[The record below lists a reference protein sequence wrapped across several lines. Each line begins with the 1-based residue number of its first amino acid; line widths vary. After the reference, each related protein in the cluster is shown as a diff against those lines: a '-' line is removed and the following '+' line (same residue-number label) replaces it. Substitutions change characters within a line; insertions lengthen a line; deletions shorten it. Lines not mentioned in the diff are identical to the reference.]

1 MRQIRFIL
9 LLIFSLITGQMLKA
23 QDAWNLNKCIS
34 YAIQNN
40 IGLKRMEIDEKLV
53 SEDFRQSKRN
63 LLPAVGFSSNAGISF
78 GRSVDPNTNDIV
90 NNQFFNSSY
99 GVGSSMPLFNGF
111 RMIRQIEYQKFR
123 QKAAEQNRLNAIDD
137 LAFQVMG
144 SYFEVLYYEGLLK
157 IAGQQVEASAFNL
170 KKVEKQ
176 VDLGMKSRTDLY
188 EMRANYEAEELFK
201 IQTGNRLN
209 SVTLELK
216 QLMNHTDIAPLVLE
230 EDSATVITGLL
241 PDQQLLLSSFLE
253 WSPAFQSTNNLL
265 KASKKQLSVSRS
277 MWFPSMNASG
287 SVSSGFYETNKDE
300 FGKTIDFSKQFNNN
314 LSQYL
319 GASIS
324 LPVFSRWSRLA
335 DIKKAKLSI
344 EEAQVS
350 MDEQKQKIWFE
361 MVNNLNDLLAF
372 EKEHNQYLKQLEAD
386 LLVFQAAERK
396 MEQGLIS
403 VVDFYIAKNRLANTQ
418 SQVLASRLQWE
429 IRKKSLDFYRGK
441 RFWEE

>member
-1 MRQIRFIL
+1 MREFRFIL
-9 LLIFSLITGQMLKA
+9 TLILCLTGALNLNA
-23 QDAWNLNKCIS
+23 QGKWNLNQCIS

-40 IGLKRMEIDEKLV
+40 IGLKRMGIDEKLA

-63 LLPAVGFSSNAGISF
+63 LLPSVGFSSNAGISF
-78 GRSVDPNTNDIV
+78 GRSVDPNTNDII

-123 QKAAEQNRLNAIDD
+123 LKTAELNRLNAIDD
-137 LAFQVMG
+137 LAFRVMG

-157 IAGQQVEASAFNL
+157 IAGQQVEVSALSL

-201 IQTGNRLN
+201 IQTGNRLK

-216 QLMNHTDIAPLVLE
+216 QLMNRTDIAPMVLE
-230 EDSATVITGLL
+230 EDSTAVIAGQF

-265 KASKKQLSVSRS
+265 KASKKQLSISRS
-277 MWFPSMNASG
+277 LWFPSVNASG

-324 LPVFSRWSRLA
+324 LPIFSRWSKLA
-335 DIKKAKLSI
+335 DIKKAKLGI

-372 EKEHNQYLKQLEAD
+372 EKEYNQYLKQLEAD
-386 LLVFQAAERK
+386 RQVFLAAERK

-403 VVDFYIAKNRLANTQ
+403 VVDFYISKNRLASTE
-418 SQVLASRLQWE
+418 SQVLSSRLQWE
-429 IRKKSLDFYRGK
+429 IRKKALDFYRGR